1 MAIKI
6 EVTTDLILSLYN
18 RLNSLFP
25 WQKRWYEQRFQR
37 ARILHK
43 GREIGA
49 DYYFALEAILDA
61 CLTGR
66 NKIFIEYKSPDPE
79 DDFISNVAQYIGFF
93 WGRKVKTETRTIIL
107 SNGAKLRF
115 YPDSASSWA
124 GLSGDVYLS
133 EWAYFSDSWSA
144 IQAASA
150 MTANVKWRLTLYS
163 SIDDFAPGKDIK
175 FGGDRWYHDS
185 VPFLPHECTV
195 RHCEKIS
202 DIRSYQSD
210 SHFRQAVLCQLPK
223 GSKPL

>member
-1 MAIKI
+1 MTIKI
-6 EVTTDLILSLYN
+6 EVTTDLILSLYE

-25 WQKRWYEQRFQR
+25 WQKRWYEQRLQR

-43 GREIGA
+43 GQQIGA
-49 DYYFALEAILDA
+49 DYYFALEAVLDA

-79 DDFISNVAQYIGFF
+79 DYFISNAAQYIGFF
-93 WGRKVKTETRTIIL
+93 LGRKIEEGTRIITL
-107 SNGAKLRF
+107 SNGAEIRF
-115 YPDSASSWA
+115 YTEKAQSWA
-124 GLSGDVYLS
+124 GVTGDVYLS

-175 FGGDRWYHDS
+175 FGEDRWYHDS

-195 RHCEKIS
+195 RHCEKIAY
-202 DIRSYQSD
+202 IRSYQSD
-210 SHFRQAVLCQLPK
+210 SHFRQAVLCQLPER
-223 GSKPL
+223 SC

>member
-1 MAIKI
+1 MTIKI
-6 EVTTDLILSLYN
+6 EVTTDLILSLYE

-25 WQKRWYEQRFQR
+25 WQNRWYEQRFQR

-49 DYYFALEAILDA
+49 DYYFALEAVLDA

-79 DDFISNVAQYIGFF
+79 DNFISNVAQYIGFF
-93 WGRKVKTETRTIIL
+93 LGRKVKSETRTIIL

-124 GLSGDVYLS
+124 GRCGDVYLS

-175 FGGDRWYHDS
+175 LGGDRWYHDS
-185 VPFLPHECTV
+185 VPFLPHECSSQ
-195 RHCEKIS
+195 HCRKI
-202 DIRSYQSD
+202 DDLRTYYLDSY
-210 SHFRQAVLCQLPK
+210 FRQAFLCQLPE
-223 GSKPL
+223 GSSSL